1 MAQMLKSFSLA
12 TGPSTR
18 TDLIDYARQCSLW
31 TLGRAIGLDEATAIT
46 DKIVTLQTGRQGL
59 ARRHGL
65 VPWYT
70 ETDPTK
76 GTLVLCPIPKEMVS
90 TMQNARSFHEA
101 HSNHFPSENTFGEYR
116 DYFEALTTLVNHLE
130 KVQSNASHAP
140 TGRVRSIS
148 RNGVTSEQLSLYALT
163 TEIPKAKDKLEGVMF
178 VVSEPS
184 LRP

>member
-1 MAQMLKSFSLA
+1 MLQSFSLA
-12 TGPSTR
+12 TGPEAR
-18 TDLIDYARQCSLW
+18 TGLIDYARECSLW
-31 TLGRAIGLDEATAIT
+31 KLGRDIGLDEATAIT
-46 DKIVTLQTGRQGL
+46 DKIVTLQRGSQGL

-76 GTLVLCPIPKEMVS
+76 GTLVLCPIPKELVS

-101 HSNHFPSENTFGEYR
+101 HLNDFPSENTLGEYR
-116 DYFEALTTLVNHLE
+116 DYFKDLTILVNHLE
-130 KVQSNASHAP
+130 EVQSKAPQAP
-140 TGRVRSIS
+140 TGRVSSIS